1 MARFKRLEVL
11 NALGQSG
18 LVPIFYNSQFEAAKN
33 IMLACAKGGARTIE
47 FTNRGDRAHQL
58 FVQLAEFCQKEL
70 PEVIFGA
77 GTIHDA
83 PTAAMYISAGA
94 NFIVGPMLSA
104 EVARL
109 CNRRKIAYIPGCG
122 TVTEISD
129 AEELGAEIV
138 KIFPGGTLGGPD
150 FVKALLGPC
159 PWTSVMVT
167 GGVEDTRQCIEVWF
181 KSGVTCLGMGSN
193 LIKSDLVAAGD
204 FQAITAKVEKVVSW
218 IAEIRQQSKRK

>member
-18 LVPIFYNSQFEAAKN
+18 LVPLFYNSQLEAAKN
-33 IMLACAKGGARTIE
+33 IMLALAKGGARTIE
-47 FTNRGDRAHQL
+47 FTNRGDRAHTL
-58 FVQLAEFCQKEL
+58 FVELAEFCQKEL
-70 PEVIFGA
+70 PDMVFGA

-83 PTAAMYISAGA
+83 PTAAMYIGAGA
-94 NFIVGPMLSA
+94 NFIVAPVLSA

-109 CNRRKIAYIPGCG
+109 CNRHKIAYIPGCG
-122 TVTEISD
+122 TVSEISD

-138 KIFPGGTLGGPD
+138 KIFPGGTLGGPE
-150 FVKALLGPC
+150 FVKALLAPC

-167 GGVEDTRQCIEVWF
+167 GGVEDTRECIEAWF
-181 KSGVTCLGMGSN
+181 KAGVTCLGMGSN
-193 LIKSDLVAAGD
+193 LVKSDLVAAGD
-204 FQAITAKVEKVVSW
+204 YKAITAKVEKVVKW